1 MNKHFGSTLDSL
13 FEELGEKEEVE
24 LLTQKKVLANQL
36 RRMMEAARIS
46 KTDLAKRMKTSRT
59 EIYNLLDPSDTG
71 VTLATVAKASRA
83 LGMNFAIVF
92 KPKRAVRMSK
102 RTSSAHRH

>member
-1 MNKHFGSTLDSL
+1 
-13 FEELGEKEEVE
+13 
-24 LLTQKKVLANQL
+24 
-36 RRMMEAARIS
+36 MMEAARIS

-102 RTSSAHRH
+102 RTSSATGTEKGPGSCSSVQTPKRSDVWEVLNT